1 MEVMGKDTSI
11 WPLASA
17 PVHTH
22 VHAPEHTHT
31 LHTKTDVVHTHN
43 LHTGEV
49 ETNSCWPASLA
60 KSASSGQRETLSQ
73 NTGWAASEEWHS
85 KLALAPK
92 GICTHVHQKC
102 TYTRVKKEGR
112 KNPTHTQS
120 CWQDSCGCHFFV
132 THAYWCKSHSL
143 RKPSLRLMRSNVSV
157 AIFEV
162 KCVSVMCVHGIMSLS
177 FTICN
182 TYIVLY
188 SCIALVFTFLKSE
201 WSRLGQGPFFNFY
214 FQILWVWPTRFN

>member
-17 PVHTH
+17 PVYTH

-49 ETNSCWPASLA
+49 ETNSFWPASLA
-60 KSASSGQRETLSQ
+60 KSSSSGQRETLSQ
-73 NTGWAASEEWHS
+73 NTKWAASEEWHS
-85 KLALAPK
+85 RLALAPK

-102 TYTRVKKEGR
+102 TYTRVKKR
-112 KNPTHTQS
+112 KEKPNPHSILLTGLLWMSFLRHSCLLTQKS
-120 CWQDSCGCHFFV
+120 FFEE
-132 THAYWCKSHSL
+132 
-143 RKPSLRLMRSNVSV
+143 

-162 KCVSVMCVHGIMSLS
+162 DEFKCVRSH
-177 FTICN
+177 
-182 TYIVLY
+182 
-188 SCIALVFTFLKSE
+188 
-201 WSRLGQGPFFNFY
+201 
-214 FQILWVWPTRFN
+214 LWD